1 MTSLKKIIQA
11 DTSSGILLMI
21 ASALG
26 LIVANS
32 GLAISYF
39 SFLNQPFGGLTPLL
53 WINDLLMAFFF
64 LYVGLE
70 IKREIYEGDLRE
82 RSARMLP
89 GIAAFC
95 GLVVPSAIYLIFNPL
110 GSDTAHGWAIPAA
123 TDIAF
128 ALGVL
133 ALLGKRVP
141 RSLKIFLTALAII
154 DDLLAILIIAFFYTN
169 EVAFTYLLVGAVIVA
184 ILLFLNRRN
193 VGNAVP
199 YAILGSILW
208 YCFLRSGVHATI
220 AGVVLALTIPLT
232 AKTKSGGVMHILDSW
247 MGALHLPVFFIIL
260 PIFGFANAGVSFNG
274 FHWGDLLDPV
284 VLGIALGLF
293 IGKQIGVFAAF
304 YGLVKTGYVG
314 MLTGAR
320 WEHVYGCSILCG
332 IGFTMGLFV
341 TMLAFV
347 NPAFQD
353 QAKIGI
359 FAGSLLSALAGYG
372 VLAHAARKTD
382 PNEQRPTLGGQM

>member
-1 MTSLKKIIQA
+1 M
-11 DTSSGILLMI
+11 
-21 ASALG
+21 
-26 LIVANS
+26 
-32 GLAISYF
+32 
-39 SFLNQPFGGLTPLL
+39 
-53 WINDLLMAFFF
+53 
-64 LYVGLE
+64 
-70 IKREIYEGDLRE
+70 
-82 RSARMLP
+82 
-89 GIAAFC
+89 
-95 GLVVPSAIYLIFNPL
+95 
-110 GSDTAHGWAIPAA
+110 
-123 TDIAF
+123 
-128 ALGVL
+128 
-133 ALLGKRVP
+133 
-141 RSLKIFLTALAII
+141 
-154 DDLLAILIIAFFYTN
+154 
-169 EVAFTYLLVGAVIVA
+169 A

-382 PNEQRPTLGGQM
+382 PNEQRPILGGQM